1 MRNTVLKPE
10 VGDPF
15 SKKKERHVGSSIK
28 SELFYPIFFFNSIV
42 TAAYSVHIGP
52 TMEDNSC
59 LGAELL

>member
-10 VGDPF
+10 VRDPF
-15 SKKKERHVGSSIK
+15 SKNKRDTSDHQLEANCFIQ
-28 SELFYPIFFFNSIV
+28 FFFNSIV